1 MRDHGWTAMT
11 WYSIGRLS
19 RSLISW
25 AAVRSAR
32 RRPARAPERALDQLL
47 QRVREQLPLGNRREI
62 GDGGGDRL
70 RRLAADDPLRGLAGR
85 EPPQAAPGATEL
97 RDHRFLR
104 KRREVPNR
112 AEPEQPQP
120 AVRVRIERQH
130 GQRLRREE
138 LPLLPGANDDRATWL
153 GAGRGHPRDELAHAP
168 PHPECG
174 MRSVECG

>member
-25 AAVRSAR
+25 TAVRSAR
-32 RRPARAPERALDQLL
+32 RRPARAAARAS
-47 QRVREQLPLGNRREI
+47 RAKSCSSVV
-62 GDGGGDRL
+62 
-70 RRLAADDPLRGLAGR
+70 
-85 EPPQAAPGATEL
+85 PGATEL

-153 GAGRGHPRDELAHAP
+153 GAGRGHPGDELAHAP

-174 MRSVECG
+174 MRSVECGVFR

>member
-32 RRPARAPERALDQLL
+32 RRPARAAARAS
-47 QRVREQLPLGNRREI
+47 RAKLPLGNRREI

-120 AVRVRIERQH
+120 AVRVWIERQH
-130 GQRLRREE
+130 GER
-138 LPLLPGANDDRATWL
+138 
-153 GAGRGHPRDELAHAP
+153 
-168 PHPECG
+168 
-174 MRSVECG
+174 